1 MGRLLSGGLL
11 MGALLFSH
19 DTQSQ
24 FSGEDMALIEL
35 LLGQYSIE
43 PYEVCIKVGGINQCT
58 YAYDCEQGAPVWTV
72 SPMNPNHIYLDSP
85 CLNWKLRC
93 PDGVVVDGPGT
104 VCIFKTGRDEV
115 HISIT
120 RQGGLSIVKR

>member
-1 MGRLLSGGLL
+1 MDRLLTGGLL
-11 MGALLFSH
+11 LGALFFSH
-19 DTQSQ
+19 ASDAQLSDD
-24 FSGEDMALIEL
+24 DMALIEL
-35 LLGQYSIE
+35 LLGQNSIE
-43 PYEVCIKVGGINQCT
+43 PYEVCIRVGGINQCT
-58 YAYDCEQGAPVWTV
+58 YAYDCEQGAPIWTV

-93 PDGVVVDGPGT
+93 GDGVVVDKVGT
-104 VCIFKTGRDEV
+104 VCIFNTGRDEV